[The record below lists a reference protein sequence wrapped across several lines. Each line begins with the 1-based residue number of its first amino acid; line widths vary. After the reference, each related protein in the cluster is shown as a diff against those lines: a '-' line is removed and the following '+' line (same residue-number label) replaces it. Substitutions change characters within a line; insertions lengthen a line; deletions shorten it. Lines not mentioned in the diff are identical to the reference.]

1 MLNSGQKFRTSRDKK
16 INILTLVLSEIF
28 FLNESKNHSP
38 PQLNGRS
45 LMKDEVQ
52 NTKCIYSLQIK
63 PLTRQGNEDKIR
75 YFYRKGGTSW
85 SSCNYGIKNL
95 PSKHLI
101 FQLYI
106 PPYRMT
112 N

>member
-1 MLNSGQKFRTSRDKK
+1 MLGSEKKFRTSRNKK
-16 INILTLVLSEIF
+16 INILTLALSEIF
-28 FLNESKNHSP
+28 FLNESKNHNP
-38 PQLNGRS
+38 PPPPFKLNGRS

-85 SSCNYGIKNL
+85 SSCNYGIN
-95 PSKHLI
+95 
-101 FQLYI
+101 
-106 PPYRMT
+106 
-112 N
+112 